1 MANRNY
7 KVRVLSVALSA
18 AVLCAGGVAAGLSAS
33 AKSGDDAAPAVTSA
47 ATAVARTADI
57 ANTAAQKNETV
68 YVIAGADGTVKKLI
82 VSDHLKNNSGDKT
95 LSDKSGLTGIEN
107 VRGDEQYSS
116 DGGVLVWDAD
126 GHDIYYQGTTD
137 KALPVGM
144 KISYTLDGK
153 AADAASLAGR
163 SGHLVMRI
171 DYENYEYETVEI
183 DGGKQKI
190 YVPFAM
196 LTGML
201 LDNDV
206 FSNIQVSNGKLISD
220 GDRTVVVGL
229 ALPGLQD
236 NLGIEDERFEI
247 PSHVEISADVAGF
260 RMTNTVTVA
269 TNELFNR
276 ADVSGFDKI
285 DELESGLGELCD
297 GVRQLVDGSS
307 ALYDGVAT
315 LLDKSGE
322 LVEGI
327 NKLAEGAQT
336 LKEGSGKLLDGSG
349 ELSRGASELADGLNL
364 LASNSGSLNKGAE
377 QVFNTLLAT
386 ADAQLAAAG
395 LTLPSLTI
403 SNYRQVL
410 TGAVGSLDESAVRAE
425 AERVALAR
433 VTEQVE
439 ANRSAVEA
447 GVTAAVRSEVES
459 QVTAAVREQVLAGV
473 LSANGMTPDSY
484 REALEAGTI
493 PEATQQAIESA
504 VAAQMASESIQATI
518 TAQVDAQMAT
528 EQVQATISSN
538 VDAQIQKLIDDN
550 MASEAVQ
557 SQIEAAVAQAS
568 AGAQS
573 IKQLIS
579 QLDSYNEFYLGLAEY
594 TSGVGS
600 ASYGADKLEAGAKEL
615 AEGAS
620 ALDSGIDQ
628 LLAGILTLKDGAPAL
643 IDGITQLRDG
653 SMQLRDGLRELDERG
668 IQALTEAVGGDLAGL
683 TARIRATID
692 VSRDYTAF
700 SGISD
705 DMQGSVRF
713 IFRTDSIK

>member
-1 MANRNY
+1 MANKNY

-47 ATAVARTADI
+47 ATAVARTADT

-95 LSDKSGLTGIEN
+95 LSDKSGLSGIEN

-116 DGGVLVWDAD
+116 DGGMLVWDAD

-153 AADAASLAGR
+153 VTDAASLAGR

-171 DYENYEYETVEI
+171 DYKNYEYETVEI

-229 ALPGLQD
+229 ALPGLQS
-236 NLGIEDERFEI
+236 NLGIENERFEI
-247 PSHVEISADVAGF
+247 PSHVEISADVVGF

-276 ADVSGFDKI
+276 ADVSGFDKV
-285 DELESGLGELCD
+285 DELELGLGELCD

-327 NKLAEGAQT
+327 NKLAGGAQT

-349 ELSRGASELADGLNL
+349 ELSRGASELADGLKL
-364 LASNSGSLNKGAE
+364 LASSSGSLNQGAE

-386 ADAQLAAAG
+386 ADAQLASAG

-410 TGAVGSLDESAVRAE
+410 TGAVGSLDESAVRTE
-425 AERVALAR
+425 AERTALTR
-433 VTEQVE
+433 VTEQVK

-473 LSANGMTPDSY
+473 LSANGMTPDYY
-484 REALEAGTI
+484 REALEAGAI
-493 PEATQQAIESA
+493 PEAIQQAIESA

-518 TAQVDAQMAT
+518 AAQIDAQMAT
-528 EQVQATISSN
+528 EQIQSTISSN

-568 AGAQS
+568 AGSQS

-579 QLDSYNEFYLGLAEY
+579 QLDSYNEFYCGLAEY

-620 ALDSGIDQ
+620 ALDSGVDQ

-643 IDGITQLRDG
+643 IDGIAQLRDG

-683 TARIRATID
+683 AARIRATTD